1 MLADIKAV
9 IFDMDGVIIDSEPLW
24 RKAMIH
30 SFNEVGIPF
39 SEEHC
44 RLTTG
49 LRFKEVAD
57 FWFKKHDI
65 SNVSIDDF
73 DELVINRLCDLII
86 KDGKPMKGVN
96 EILPYL
102 KENGFKIGVG
112 TSSNTKLMHK
122 VIEVLNIGHYFD
134 TLTSAEFLEYGKPH
148 PHVFLNCA
156 KSLTIK
162 PNECLVIE
170 DSINGIIAA
179 KAAQMK
185 VVAIPEEINKNNPK
199 FAIADFKVDSLL
211 DIITNPY
218 TSLKI
223 N

>member
-1 MLADIKAV
+1 MLTDIKAV

-39 SEEHC
+39 SDEHC

-57 FWFKKHDI
+57 FWFKKHTI
-65 SNVSIDDF
+65 THVSIDNF
-73 DELVINRLCDLII
+73 DELVINRLCDLISE
-86 KDGKPMKGVN
+86 DGKPMKGVN

-134 TLTSAEFLEYGKPH
+134 SLTSAEFLEYGKPH

-156 KSLTIK
+156 KALTIK

-199 FAIADFKVDSLL
+199 FAVADFNVDSLL
-211 DIITNPY
+211 DIITTPY
-218 TSLKI
+218 TFLKT